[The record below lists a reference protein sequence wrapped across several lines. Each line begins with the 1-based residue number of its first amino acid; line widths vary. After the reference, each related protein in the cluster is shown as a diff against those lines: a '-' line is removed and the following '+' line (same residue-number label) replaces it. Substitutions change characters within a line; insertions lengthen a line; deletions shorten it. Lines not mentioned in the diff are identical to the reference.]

1 MQKHT
6 IEDLRGNDRLPVR
19 WWQKS
24 LREWLEGFGLT
35 ASVEE
40 VAWESAEASRAGLE
54 RQRAEELERLER
66 QRESERRA
74 HIQEEE
80 ARTRYEAERRKLES
94 DQRTSAAEREHRLR
108 LLEEQHRREV
118 LETGAA
124 AEEARWAHEQAAL
137 QHQVEMARLRNDLAA
152 AQTVEGLHAQAE
164 RRHQA
169 ASQHIAHAGSAI
181 DHDLAAALVVDQI
194 ARIAGRAASTVA
206 AITIDAEAALALVGP
221 RARGAVGVL
230 HDAGIATAVMIAR
243 AACVATAGDG
253 AADGDAIADIR

>member
-1 MQKHT
+1 VQKHT

-169 ASQHIAHAGSAI
+169 ASQHIAQAGSAI
-181 DHDLAAALVVDQI
+181 DQLASMGEPLLSELVDPDPRISHQAAERITSPEFGIPAAALNAMGYEVDSQAFITRLSQQREKSRHEVVL
-194 ARIAGRAASTVA
+194 RMMS
-206 AITIDAEAALALVGP
+206 
-221 RARGAVGVL
+221 
-230 HDAGIATAVMIAR
+230 
-243 AACVATAGDG
+243 
-253 AADGDAIADIR
+253 